1 MPITELSDT
10 ERDELFHALLFDE
23 TETDR
28 MGEIAKIQ
36 TGTGLYEY
44 FHTIDVCYTGIHNCV
59 VQIESY
65 SGSYQP
71 LSELGSISKNA
82 NKISPD
88 YQYRNFA
95 IAVKLYEQGMYRAVE
110 KMTREILDTRPDY
123 FEVVKLRATALFML
137 GEYEGSQKL
146 FLQYIEHDPQDTESI
161 AFLGEIYFFL

>member
-1 MPITELSDT
+1 M
-10 ERDELFHALLFDE
+10 
-23 TETDR
+23 
-28 MGEIAKIQ
+28 AKIQ
-36 TGTGLYEY
+36 TGTGLYAY

-65 SGSYQP
+65 SGSYQS
-71 LSELGSISKNA
+71 LIELGSTSKNA
-82 NKISPD
+82 YKISPD

-110 KMTREILDTRPDY
+110 RLTREILDTRPDY

-137 GEYEGSQKL
+137 GEYENAQKL
-146 FLQYIEHDPQDTESI
+146 FLQYIEHAPQDTDAM